1 MRIGTVA
8 TYAYVNPVV
17 AILLGVAVLDEEV
30 SWRIA
35 GGAAIVLVSVAVVIR
50 NEASRVPF
58 AE

>member
-1 MRIGTVA
+1 M
-8 TYAYVNPVV
+8 NPVV
-17 AILLGVAVLDEEV
+17 AILLGVAVLDEGV